1 MMNCTMY
8 RNDFNKRIDPDR
20 LPNSAIQ
27 RIRDS
32 YPELSY
38 ISGQLDG
45 VAKDMRNNA
54 ENDYSKSR
62 LNESLTKLEVIVDD
76 IRAEMDELEI
86 ARQSVSAE

>member
-1 MMNCTMY
+1 MY